1 MSRPV
6 KHRPRSRTAKVR
18 RGAEPSRPLHTNH
31 RNCGVAGGK
40 QPPRVRLCSWHL
52 DVTRGRGDSGETRKG
67 QRPAS
72 RATPSQ
78 TRAPRGPFRTPGEE
92 TTRRSG
98 KRTWADAQYKSLDL
112 KPKGNKG
119 TRGLNSRKEAKKIK
133 RNHQT
138 DDAFLD
144 CKPWDKAWTCS
155 LLDCFASP
163 AHMPSS
169 STRSGDHREA

>member
-1 MSRPV
+1 MSRPA
-6 KHRPRSRTAKVR
+6 KHQPRSRRAKVR

-31 RNCGVAGGK
+31 RNCGVGWRKTAAK
-40 QPPRVRLCSWHL
+40 CCWHL
-52 DVTRGRGDSGETRKG
+52 DVTRGRGDSGEIRKG

-72 RATPSQ
+72 RATPNQ

-92 TTRRSG
+92 TTCRSG
-98 KRTWADAQYKSLDL
+98 KRMRADAQSKSLDL

-138 DDAFLD
+138 DDAFSD
-144 CKPWDKAWTCS
+144 CKPWDKAGTCP
-155 LLDCFASP
+155 LLDCFTSP
-163 AHMPSS
+163 AHMPLSS
-169 STRSGDHREA
+169 PRSGDHREA